1 MKTGRLVKES
11 FKQLG
16 KNKLRSFL
24 MMIGIVIGIIAL
36 TLVVS
41 AGLGAQKRILE
52 RVQKFGLD
60 SLMVFSGGGRE
71 MGRPVGGQ
79 LVANLKLDDAEA
91 LRREIPEIH
100 ELAPFNRKSMSEII
114 FQDLNTTAT
123 IFGITPEWAPVWD
136 WTSRE
141 GDFIS
146 YEDMDRLARVAV
158 IGETVRQEL
167 FDGVNPIGEF
177 IQVGNVQFEIKG
189 IMEIKGTS
197 PGGGDMDNRIYIPL
211 STYMRRVANVDFLA
225 GIKVRLQSYKN
236 VDIAAAEI
244 EDLIRERHRI
254 APGMPDDFTVRKP
267 DQVKKMAENVAGTF
281 NLLLIII
288 AGISLIAGGVVVS
301 NIMLM
306 SISERTKEI
315 GLRKAVG
322 AQRRHI
328 LSQFLLES
336 TVVTLIGGIL
346 GLVLGVVGSGIMG
359 RLTETP
365 VSISWEIVV
374 LGVLC
379 SSLVGII
386 AGLQPARRAS
396 ALEPVD
402 ALKS

>member
-1 MKTGRLVKES
+1 MKTGRLIKES

-41 AGLGAQKRILE
+41 AGLGAQKRIME

-71 MGRPVGGQ
+71 MGRPAGEQ
-79 LVANLKLDDAEA
+79 SIANLKLDDAEA
-91 LRREIPEIH
+91 LRQEVREIK
-100 ELAPFNRKSMSEII
+100 ELAPFNRKSQTEII
-114 FQDLNTTAT
+114 FQEMHTTAT
-123 IFGITPEWAPVWD
+123 IFGVTPEWAQVWD
-136 WTSRE
+136 WTARE
-141 GDFIS
+141 GDFI
-146 YEDMDRLARVAV
+146 YTEDMDRMARVAV

-167 FDGVNPIGEF
+167 FDGLNPIGEY
-177 IQVGNVQFEIKG
+177 IQAGNVQFEIKG

-197 PGGGDMDNRIYIPL
+197 PGGGDMDNRVYIPL
-211 STYMRRVANVDFLA
+211 TTYMRRVANVDYLA
-225 GIKVRLQSYKN
+225 GIKVRLGSYK
-236 VDIAAAEI
+236 DIDKAAADI
-244 EDLIRERHRI
+244 QSLLRERHRI

-267 DQVKKMAENVAGTF
+267 DEVKEMAESVAGTF
-281 NLLLIII
+281 NILLIII

-322 AQRRHI
+322 AQRKHI
-328 LSQFLLES
+328 LFQFLLES
-336 TVVTLIGGIL
+336 TAVTLTGGVL
-346 GLVLGVVGSGIMG
+346 GIVLGVAGSRVMG
-359 RLTETP
+359 QLTGMP
-365 VSISWEIVV
+365 VSVSWEIIAV
-374 LGVLC
+374 GVLC

-386 AGLQPARRAS
+386 AGVQPAKKASELQPVE
-396 ALEPVD
+396 ALR
-402 ALKS
+402 S

>member
-1 MKTGRLVKES
+1 MKTGRLIKES

-41 AGLGAQKRILE
+41 AGLGAQKRIME

-71 MGRPVGGQ
+71 MGRPAGEQ
-79 LVANLKLDDAEA
+79 SIANLKLDDAEA
-91 LRREIPEIH
+91 LRQEVREIK
-100 ELAPFNRKSMSEII
+100 ELAPFNRKSQTEII
-114 FQDLNTTAT
+114 FQEMHTTAT
-123 IFGITPEWAPVWD
+123 IFGVTPEWAQVWD
-136 WTSRE
+136 WTARE
-141 GDFIS
+141 GDFI
-146 YEDMDRLARVAV
+146 YAEDMDRLARVAV

-167 FDGVNPIGEF
+167 FDGLNPIGEY
-177 IQVGNVQFEIKG
+177 IQAGNVQFEIKG

-197 PGGGDMDNRIYIPL
+197 PGGGDMDNRVYIPL
-211 STYMRRVANVDFLA
+211 TTYMRRVANVDYLA
-225 GIKVRLQSYKN
+225 GIKVRLGSYK
-236 VDIAAAEI
+236 DIDKAAADI
-244 EDLIRERHRI
+244 QSLLRERHRI

-267 DQVKKMAENVAGTF
+267 DEVKEMAESVAGTF
-281 NLLLIII
+281 NILLIII

-322 AQRRHI
+322 AQRKHI
-328 LSQFLLES
+328 LFQFLLES
-336 TVVTLIGGIL
+336 TAVTLTGGVL
-346 GLVLGVVGSGIMG
+346 GIVLGVAGSRVMG
-359 RLTETP
+359 QLTGMP
-365 VSISWEIVV
+365 VSVSWEIIAV
-374 LGVLC
+374 GVLC

-386 AGLQPARRAS
+386 AGVQPAKKASELQPVE
-396 ALEPVD
+396 ALR
-402 ALKS
+402 S

>member
-1 MKTGRLVKES
+1 MKTGRLIKES

-41 AGLGAQKRILE
+41 AGLGAQKRIME

-71 MGRPVGGQ
+71 MGRPAGEQ
-79 LVANLKLDDAEA
+79 SIANLKLDDAEA
-91 LRREIPEIH
+91 LRQEVREIK
-100 ELAPFNRKSMSEII
+100 ELAPFNRKSQTEII
-114 FQDLNTTAT
+114 FQEMHTTAT
-123 IFGITPEWAPVWD
+123 IFGVTPEWAQVWD
-136 WTSRE
+136 WTARE
-141 GDFIS
+141 GDFI
-146 YEDMDRLARVAV
+146 YAEDMDRMARVAV

-167 FDGVNPIGEF
+167 FDGLNPIGEY
-177 IQVGNVQFEIKG
+177 IQAGNVQFEIKG

-197 PGGGDMDNRIYIPL
+197 PGGGDMDNRVYIPL
-211 STYMRRVANVDFLA
+211 TTYMRRVANVDYLA
-225 GIKVRLQSYKN
+225 GIKVRLGSYK
-236 VDIAAAEI
+236 DIDKAAADI
-244 EDLIRERHRI
+244 QSLLRERHRI

-267 DQVKKMAENVAGTF
+267 DEVKEMAESVAGTF
-281 NLLLIII
+281 NILLIII

-322 AQRRHI
+322 AQRKHI
-328 LSQFLLES
+328 LFQFLLES
-336 TVVTLIGGIL
+336 TAVTLTGGVL
-346 GLVLGVVGSGIMG
+346 GIVLGVAGSRVMG
-359 RLTETP
+359 QLTGMP
-365 VSISWEIVV
+365 VSVSWEIIAV
-374 LGVLC
+374 GVLC

-386 AGLQPARRAS
+386 AGVQPAKKASELQPVE
-396 ALEPVD
+396 ALR
-402 ALKS
+402 S

>member
-1 MKTGRLVKES
+1 MKTGRLIKES

-41 AGLGAQKRILE
+41 AGLGAQKRIME

-71 MGRPVGGQ
+71 MGRPAGEQ
-79 LVANLKLDDAEA
+79 PIANLKLDDAEA
-91 LRREIPEIH
+91 LRQEVKEIK
-100 ELAPFNRKSMSEII
+100 ELAPFNRKSQTEII
-114 FQDLNTTAT
+114 FQDMHTTAT
-123 IFGITPEWAPVWD
+123 IFGVTPEWAQVWD
-136 WTSRE
+136 WTARE

-146 YEDMDRLARVAV
+146 AEDMDRMARVAV

-167 FDGVNPIGEF
+167 FDGLNPIGEY
-177 IQVGNVQFEIKG
+177 IQAGNVQFEIKG

-197 PGGGDMDNRIYIPL
+197 PGGGDMDNRVYIPL
-211 STYMRRVANVDFLA
+211 TTYMRRVDNVDYLA
-225 GIKVRLQSYKN
+225 GIKVLLRSHK
-236 VDIAAAEI
+236 DIDKAAAEI
-244 EDLIRERHRI
+244 QSLLRERHRI

-267 DQVKKMAENVAGTF
+267 DEVKEMAESVAGTF
-281 NLLLIII
+281 NILLIII

-322 AQRRHI
+322 AQRKHI
-328 LSQFLLES
+328 LFQFLLES
-336 TVVTLIGGIL
+336 TAVTLTGGIL
-346 GLVLGVVGSGIMG
+346 GIVLGVAGSRVMG
-359 RLTETP
+359 SLTGMP
-365 VSISWEIVV
+365 VSVSWEIIAV
-374 LGVLC
+374 GVLC

-386 AGLQPARRAS
+386 AGVQPAQKASELQPVE
-396 ALEPVD
+396 ALR
-402 ALKS
+402 S

>member
-1 MKTGRLVKES
+1 MKTGRLIKES

-41 AGLGAQKRILE
+41 AGLGAQKRIME

-71 MGRPVGGQ
+71 MGRPAGEQ
-79 LVANLKLDDAEA
+79 SIANLKLDDAEA
-91 LRREIPEIH
+91 LRQEVREIK
-100 ELAPFNRKSMSEII
+100 ELAPFNRKSQTEII
-114 FQDLNTTAT
+114 FQEMHTTAT
-123 IFGITPEWAPVWD
+123 IFGVTPEWAQVWD
-136 WTSRE
+136 WTARE
-141 GDFIS
+141 GDFI
-146 YEDMDRLARVAV
+146 YAEDMDRMARVAV

-167 FDGVNPIGEF
+167 FDGLNPIGEY
-177 IQVGNVQFEIKG
+177 IQAGNVQFEIKG

-197 PGGGDMDNRIYIPL
+197 PGGGDMDNRVYIPL
-211 STYMRRVANVDFLA
+211 TTYMRRVANVDYLA
-225 GIKVRLQSYKN
+225 GIKVRLGSYK
-236 VDIAAAEI
+236 DIDKAAADI
-244 EDLIRERHRI
+244 QSLLRERHRI

-267 DQVKKMAENVAGTF
+267 DEVKEMAESVAGTF
-281 NLLLIII
+281 NILLIII

-322 AQRRHI
+322 AQRKHI
-328 LSQFLLES
+328 LFQFLLES
-336 TVVTLIGGIL
+336 TAVTLTGGVL
-346 GLVLGVVGSGIMG
+346 GIVLGVAGSRVMG
-359 RLTETP
+359 QLIGMP
-365 VSISWEIVV
+365 VSVSWEIIAV
-374 LGVLC
+374 GVLC

-386 AGLQPARRAS
+386 AGVQPAKKASELQPVE
-396 ALEPVD
+396 ALR
-402 ALKS
+402 S

>member
-1 MKTGRLVKES
+1 MKKGRLIKES

-79 LVANLKLDDAEA
+79 PIANLKLDDAEA
-91 LRREIPEIH
+91 LRKEIPDIR
-100 ELAPFNRKSMSEII
+100 ELAPFNRKSMTEII

-123 IFGITPEWAPVWD
+123 IFGVTPEWAPVWD

-141 GDFIS
+141 GDFIT

-158 IGETVRQEL
+158 IGETVRREL

-177 IQVGNVQFEIKG
+177 VQVGNVQFEIKG

-211 STYMRRVANVDFLA
+211 STYMRRVANVDYLA
-225 GIKVRLQSYKN
+225 GIKVRLQSHKH
-236 VDIAAAEI
+236 VDRAAAEI
-244 EDLIRERHRI
+244 ASLLREQHRI
-254 APGMPDDFTVRKP
+254 APGMPDDFSVRKP

-328 LSQFLLES
+328 LYQFLLES
-336 TVVTLIGGIL
+336 TVVTLMGGVL
-346 GLVLGVVGSGIMG
+346 GLALGVAGSGVMARITG
-359 RLTETP
+359 TP
-365 VSISWEIVV
+365 VSISWEIGV

-396 ALEPVD
+396 ALQPVE
-402 ALKS
+402 ALRS